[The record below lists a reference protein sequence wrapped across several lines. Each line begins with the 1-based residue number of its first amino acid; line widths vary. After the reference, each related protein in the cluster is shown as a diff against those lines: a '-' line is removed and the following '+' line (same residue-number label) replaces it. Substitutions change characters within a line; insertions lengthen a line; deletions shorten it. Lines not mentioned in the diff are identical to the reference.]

1 MPGPAVERLPA
12 VKSRFARQRA
22 GCGGLQRLISMTSL
36 PATSFRALL
45 SGLAKRL
52 FYGEAAL
59 TNESLVERLWGS
71 SGEGGVDTVAALAE
85 VQTWEEFLSGA
96 AANSW
101 DVGKVEEVLL
111 KTSVSADHVKVFAT
125 FWNAEREKIHTALVR
140 TSNWN
145 GRLKKVSW
153 RADMKT
159 MGKTGA
165 DLNEPLA
172 LLELR
177 TVSGH
182 NITEEENVK
191 RQTQFEMNREEIGQL
206 LTVLSVIEA
215 SMSTS

>member
-1 MPGPAVERLPA
+1 MTTLPP
-12 VKSRFARQRA
+12 
-22 GCGGLQRLISMTSL
+22 T
-36 PATSFRALL
+36 TFRTLL

-59 TNESLVERLWGS
+59 SNEGLVERLWGT
-71 SGEGGVDTVAALAE
+71 SGEGGFDTVAALAE

-101 DVGKVEEVLL
+101 DVGRVEEVLN
-111 KTSVSADHVKVFAT
+111 KISVSGDHVKVFAA
-125 FWNAEREKIHTALVR
+125 FWNTEREKIHAALVR
-140 TSNWN
+140 SSNWN

-153 RADMKT
+153 RVDMKT

-182 NITEEENVK
+182 KLSEEENGK
-191 RQTQFEMNREEIGQL
+191 RQTQFEMNREEIDQL
-206 LTVLSVIEA
+206 LTILGTIES
-215 SMSTS
+215 SMSTA